1 MLSRVNFAPCIFM
14 QLVKEKTE
22 GEGENMSEK
31 QEQKNEDIREF
42 GQVAL
47 NNNRENN
54 GSHF

>member
-1 MLSRVNFAPCIFM
+1 
-14 QLVKEKTE
+14 
-22 GEGENMSEK
+22 MSEK

-54 GSHF
+54 RISLLTVSDVWEACWSSTAPMR